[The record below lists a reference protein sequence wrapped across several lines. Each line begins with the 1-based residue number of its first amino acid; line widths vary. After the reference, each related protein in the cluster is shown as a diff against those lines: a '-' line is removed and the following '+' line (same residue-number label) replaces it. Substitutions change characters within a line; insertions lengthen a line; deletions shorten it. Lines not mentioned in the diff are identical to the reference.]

1 MANKVLEMAI
11 AIKGKLDGGL
21 SSSVSKAS
29 QELNRLS
36 NAIREQQSQYRKLQ
50 AISQKTGNTSD
61 RNAAIAAE
69 QKLNSMLQRQAQ
81 LRSNIASQTAHQNAV
96 SKMGGAS
103 PLAGAASAAQG
114 ASAAVSGVTGKLA
127 NFAMV
132 AAGGFGIGAIIDN
145 VVNAGEA
152 LYQLSNK
159 LHMTTAETAQFK
171 KIMTLSG
178 VDVDVATK
186 SFAKMDKTLTGGG
199 KSAEA
204 LQGYLSQFGVSLTDA
219 NGKLLP
225 MNQQLD
231 AMAKGYQNAEAQGRG
246 QEFMLETLGAK
257 GLELTKVFE
266 NYADA
271 QAAASQIKGVGLD
284 PKSLHE
290 IWLQMNILKA
300 EATQVALGLAQA
312 FIPIAQQIL
321 PALIP
326 VLQSIVSFMNE
337 NKEAIAALV
346 TNGLKLALL
355 YGTATKIA
363 SGITTITTAFKGVE
377 TAMGVFKA
385 AGALIGGP
393 LVIAIMAII
402 AVIYLLV
409 TNWDTICATL
419 TAVWDSVCSG
429 LSSIW
434 DSVCSALSSAWSA
447 IISGIMSVIN
457 GFLSLC
463 SSVFNALKAALMAY
477 INLWL
482 NLPTYIGMAVGFIIG
497 IIMRLPEIAV
507 QVGTAF
513 ISAVVSFATECYN
526 FAVTTF
532 GAMVD
537 GIYNFLI
544 NLPTYMITLGAEF
557 VAAVISF
564 ASEAYAMATS
574 WISNLVNDV
583 INFIMNLP
591 SACAEAGAGFVAAAE
606 QWASDAYNAVLNW
619 VEQIPSAVS
628 NAIAGA
634 WDSIKA
640 QFSGGFT
647 VGVSAAGEVGKRAN
661 GGVITSPELSWIG
674 EAGYPE
680 VVVPIDGSAN
690 AMNLWQTA
698 GRMLGVSGAQSAVAP
713 TVSLAP
719 SVPVTSSSS
728 NSGAPV
734 QITFAPVIN
743 AGNGSST
750 DDIMSALDAKMRE
763 FEQMMRSYTAGQ
775 RRLSYD

>member
-29 QELNRLS
+29 QELNKLS
-36 NAIREQQSQYRKLQ
+36 NAIKDQQAQYRKLQ
-50 AISQKTGNTSD
+50 AISQKTGNASD
-61 RNAAIAAE
+61 RNAALAAE

-81 LRSNIASQTAHQNAV
+81 LRSNIASQTAHQNAI

-114 ASAAVSGVTGKLA
+114 ASAAVSGITGKLA
-127 NFAMV
+127 SFAMV

-178 VDVDVATK
+178 VDVEAAAK
-186 SFAKMDKTLTGGG
+186 SFAKMDKTLAGGG

-231 AMAKGYQNAEAQGRG
+231 AMAKGYQNAVAQGRG

-257 GLELTKVFE
+257 GMELTKVFE

-271 QAAASQIKGVGLD
+271 QAAASQIKGVGID

-326 VLQSIVSFMNE
+326 VLQTVVTFMKD
-337 NKEAIAALV
+337 NKEAIAAVV

-355 YGTATKIA
+355 YGTATKLA

-377 TAMGVFKA
+377 TAMGAFKA

-393 LVIAIMAII
+393 WVIAIMAII

-419 TAVWDSVCSG
+419 TSV
-429 LSSIW
+429 W

-457 GFLSLC
+457 GFLSLGL
-463 SSVFNALKAALMAY
+463 SVFNALKAAIIAY
-477 INLWL
+477 VNLWL

-497 IIMRLPEIAV
+497 IILRLPEIAV
-507 QVGTAF
+507 QVGTAV

-532 GAMVD
+532 SAMVD
-537 GIYNFLI
+537 DIYNFLI
-544 NLPTYMITLGAEF
+544 NLPMYMITLGAEF

-564 ASEAYAMATS
+564 ASEAYATATS
-574 WISNLVNDV
+574 WISSLVNDV

-591 SACAEAGAGFVAAAE
+591 SACADAGAGFVAAAG
-606 QWASDAYNAVLNW
+606 QWASDAYNAVLDW
-619 VEQIPSAVS
+619 IKQIPSAVS

-647 VGVSAAGEVGKRAN
+647 VGVQAAGGNAYAN
-661 GGVITSPELSWIG
+661 GGVITSPEVALIG

-680 VVVPIDGSAN
+680 VIVPIDGSAN

-743 AGNGSST
+743 AGNGST

>member
-29 QELNRLS
+29 QELNKLS
-36 NAIREQQSQYRKLQ
+36 NAIKDQQAQYRKLQ
-50 AISQKTGNTSD
+50 AISQKSGNVSD

-81 LRSNIASQTAHQNAV
+81 LRSNIASQTAHQNAI

-159 LHMTTAETAQFK
+159 LHMTTAETSQFK

-178 VDVDVATK
+178 VDVEVAAK
-186 SFAKMDKTLTGGG
+186 SFAKMDKTLASGG

-231 AMAKGYQNAEAQGRG
+231 AMAKGYQNAVAQGRG

-271 QAAASQIKGVGLD
+271 QAAASQIKGVGID

-326 VLQSIVSFMNE
+326 VLQTVVTFMKD
-337 NKEAIAALV
+337 NKEAIAAVV

-355 YGTATKIA
+355 YGTATKLA

-377 TAMGVFKA
+377 TATSAFKA

-393 LVIAIMAII
+393 WVIAIMAII
-402 AVIYLLV
+402 AAIYLLV

-419 TAVWDSVCSG
+419 TSV
-429 LSSIW
+429 W

-447 IISGIMSVIN
+447 IISGIMTVIN
-457 GFLSLC
+457 GLLSIGL
-463 SSVFNALKAALMAY
+463 SVFNALKAAIIAY
-477 INLWL
+477 VNLWL

-497 IIMRLPEIAV
+497 IILRLPAIMV
-507 QVGTAF
+507 QVGTAV
-513 ISAVVSFATECYN
+513 ISAVVSFATECYT

-564 ASEAYAMATS
+564 ASEAYATATS

-583 INFIMNLP
+583 INFLVNLP
-591 SACAEAGAGFVAAAE
+591 SACAEAGAAFVAAAE
-606 QWASDAYNAVLNW
+606 QWASDAYNAVVNW
-619 VEQIPSAVS
+619 VSQIPSAVS

-634 WDSIKA
+634 WASIKA

-647 VGVSAAGEVGKRAN
+647 VGVSAAGGNAYAN
-661 GGVITSPELSWIG
+661 GGVITSPEVALIG

-680 VVVPIDGSAN
+680 VIVPIDGSAN

-698 GRMLGVSGAQSAVAP
+698 GRMLGVSGAQTAAAP

-743 AGNGSST
+743 AGNGST

-763 FEQMMRSYTAGQ
+763 FEQMMRSYTTGQ

>member
-29 QELNRLS
+29 QELNKLS
-36 NAIREQQSQYRKLQ
+36 NVIKEQQAQYRKLQ
-50 AISQKTGNTSD
+50 AVSQKSGNVSD

-81 LRSNIASQTAHQNAV
+81 LRSNIASQTAHQNAI

-159 LHMTTAETAQFK
+159 LHMTTAETSQFK

-178 VDVDVATK
+178 VDVEAAAK
-186 SFAKMDKTLTGGG
+186 SFAKMDKTLVSGG

-231 AMAKGYQNAEAQGRG
+231 AMAKGYQNAVAQGRG

-271 QAAASQIKGVGLD
+271 QAAASQIKGVGID

-326 VLQSIVSFMNE
+326 VLQTVVTFMKD
-337 NKEAIAALV
+337 NKEAIAAVV

-355 YGTATKIA
+355 YGTATKLA

-377 TAMGVFKA
+377 TATSAFKA

-393 LVIAIMAII
+393 WVIAIMAII
-402 AVIYLLV
+402 AAIYLLV
-409 TNWDTICATL
+409 TNWDAICSTL
-419 TAVWDSVCSG
+419 TSV
-429 LSSIW
+429 W

-447 IISGIMSVIN
+447 IISGIMTVIN
-457 GFLSLC
+457 GLLSIGL
-463 SSVFNALKAALMAY
+463 SVFNALKAAVIAY
-477 INLWL
+477 VNLWL

-497 IIMRLPEIAV
+497 IILRLPAIMV
-507 QVGTAF
+507 QVGTAV
-513 ISAVVSFATECYN
+513 ISAVVSFSTECYN

-532 GAMVD
+532 GAMVE

-564 ASEAYAMATS
+564 ASEAYATATS

-583 INFIMNLP
+583 INFLVNLP
-591 SACAEAGAGFVAAAE
+591 SACAEAGAAFVAAAE
-606 QWASDAYNAVLNW
+606 QWASDAYNAVVNW
-619 VEQIPSAVS
+619 VSQIPSAVS

-634 WDSIKA
+634 WASIKA

-647 VGVSAAGEVGKRAN
+647 VGVSAAGGNAYAN
-661 GGVITSPELSWIG
+661 GGVITSPEVALIG

-680 VVVPIDGSAN
+680 VIVPIDGSAN

-698 GRMLGVSGAQSAVAP
+698 GRMLGVSGAQTAAAP

-719 SVPVTSSSS
+719 SLPKTSASS
-728 NSGAPV
+728 NSGSPV

-743 AGNGSST
+743 AGNGST

-763 FEQMMRSYTAGQ
+763 FEQMMRSYTTGQ

>member
-29 QELNRLS
+29 QELNKLS
-36 NAIREQQSQYRKLQ
+36 NVIKEQQAQYRKLQ
-50 AISQKTGNTSD
+50 AVSQKSGNVSD

-81 LRSNIASQTAHQNAV
+81 LRSNIASQTAHQNAI

-159 LHMTTAETAQFK
+159 LHMTTAETSQFK

-178 VDVDVATK
+178 VDVEAAAK
-186 SFAKMDKTLTGGG
+186 SFAKMDKTLVSGG

-231 AMAKGYQNAEAQGRG
+231 AMAKGYQNAVAQGRG

-271 QAAASQIKGVGLD
+271 QAAASQIKGVGID

-326 VLQSIVSFMNE
+326 VLQTVVTFMKD
-337 NKEAIAALV
+337 NKEAIAAVV

-355 YGTATKIA
+355 YGTATKLA
-363 SGITTITTAFKGVE
+363 SGITTISTAFKGVE
-377 TAMGVFKA
+377 TATSAFKA

-393 LVIAIMAII
+393 WVIAIMAII
-402 AVIYLLV
+402 AAIYLLV

-419 TAVWDSVCSG
+419 TSVWDSVCSG

-434 DSVCSALSSAWSA
+434 DSVCSSLSSAWSA
-447 IISGIMSVIN
+447 IISGIMTVIN
-457 GFLSLC
+457 GLLSIGL
-463 SSVFNALKAALMAY
+463 SVFNALRAAIIAY
-477 INLWL
+477 VNLWL

-497 IIMRLPEIAV
+497 IILRLPAIMV
-507 QVGTAF
+507 QVGTAV
-513 ISAVVSFATECYN
+513 ISAVVSFATECYT

-532 GAMVD
+532 GAMVE

-544 NLPTYMITLGAEF
+544 NLPAYMITLGAEF

-564 ASEAYAMATS
+564 ASEAYATATS

-583 INFIMNLP
+583 INFLVNLP
-591 SACAEAGAGFVAAAE
+591 SACAEAGAAFVAAAE
-606 QWASDAYNAVLNW
+606 RWASDAYNAVVNW
-619 VEQIPSAVS
+619 VSQIPSAVS
-628 NAIAGA
+628 NAISGA

-698 GRMLGVSGAQSAVAP
+698 GRMLGVSGAQTAAAP

-719 SVPVTSSSS
+719 SLPKTSASS
-728 NSGAPV
+728 NSGSPV

-743 AGNGSST
+743 AGNGST
-750 DDIMSALDAKMRE
+750 DDIMSELYAKMRE

-775 RRLSYD
+775 RRLSYE

>member
-29 QELNRLS
+29 QELNKLS
-36 NAIREQQSQYRKLQ
+36 NAIKDQQAQYRKLQ
-50 AISQKTGNTSD
+50 AISQKSGNVSD

-81 LRSNIASQTAHQNAV
+81 LRSNIASQTAHQNAI

-159 LHMTTAETAQFK
+159 LHMTTAETSQFK

-178 VDVDVATK
+178 VDVEAAAK
-186 SFAKMDKTLTGGG
+186 SFAKMDKTLVSGG

-231 AMAKGYQNAEAQGRG
+231 AMAKGYQNAVAQGRG

-271 QAAASQIKGVGLD
+271 QAAASQIKGVGID

-326 VLQSIVSFMNE
+326 VLQTVVTFMKD
-337 NKEAIAALV
+337 NKEAIATVV

-355 YGTATKIA
+355 YGTATKLA

-377 TAMGVFKA
+377 TATSAFKA

-393 LVIAIMAII
+393 WVIAIMAII
-402 AVIYLLV
+402 AAIYLLV
-409 TNWDTICATL
+409 TNWDTICSTL
-419 TAVWDSVCSG
+419 TSV
-429 LSSIW
+429 W

-447 IISGIMSVIN
+447 IISGIMTVIN
-457 GFLSLC
+457 GLLSIGL
-463 SSVFNALKAALMAY
+463 SVFNALKAAVIAY
-477 INLWL
+477 VNLWL

-497 IIMRLPEIAV
+497 IILRLPAIMV
-507 QVGTAF
+507 QVGTAV
-513 ISAVVSFATECYN
+513 ISAVVSFSTECYN

-532 GAMVD
+532 GAMVE

-564 ASEAYAMATS
+564 ASEAYATATS

-583 INFIMNLP
+583 INFLVNLP
-591 SACAEAGAGFVAAAE
+591 SACAEAGAAFVAAAE
-606 QWASDAYNAVLNW
+606 QWASDAYNAVVNW
-619 VEQIPSAVS
+619 VSQIPSAVS

-634 WDSIKA
+634 WASIKA

-647 VGVSAAGEVGKRAN
+647 VGVSAAGGNAYAN
-661 GGVITSPELSWIG
+661 GGVITSPEVALIG

-680 VVVPIDGSAN
+680 VIVPIDGSAN

-698 GRMLGVSGAQSAVAP
+698 GRMLGVSGAQTAAAP

-743 AGNGSST
+743 AGNGST
-750 DDIMSALDAKMRE
+750 DDIMSELYAKMRE

-775 RRLSYD
+775 RRLSYE

>member
-1 MANKVLEMAI
+1 
-11 AIKGKLDGGL
+11 
-21 SSSVSKAS
+21 
-29 QELNRLS
+29 
-36 NAIREQQSQYRKLQ
+36 
-50 AISQKTGNTSD
+50 
-61 RNAAIAAE
+61 
-69 QKLNSMLQRQAQ
+69 
-81 LRSNIASQTAHQNAV
+81 
-96 SKMGGAS
+96 
-103 PLAGAASAAQG
+103 
-114 ASAAVSGVTGKLA
+114 
-127 NFAMV
+127 
-132 AAGGFGIGAIIDN
+132 
-145 VVNAGEA
+145 
-152 LYQLSNK
+152 
-159 LHMTTAETAQFK
+159 
-171 KIMTLSG
+171 
-178 VDVDVATK
+178 
-186 SFAKMDKTLTGGG
+186 
-199 KSAEA
+199 
-204 LQGYLSQFGVSLTDA
+204 
-219 NGKLLP
+219 
-225 MNQQLD
+225 
-231 AMAKGYQNAEAQGRG
+231 MAKGYQNAVAQGRG

-271 QAAASQIKGVGLD
+271 QAAASQIKGVGID

-326 VLQSIVSFMNE
+326 VLQTVVTFMKD
-337 NKEAIAALV
+337 NKEAIAAVV

-355 YGTATKIA
+355 YGTATKLA

-377 TAMGVFKA
+377 TATSAFKA

-393 LVIAIMAII
+393 WVIAIMAII
-402 AVIYLLV
+402 AAIYLLV
-409 TNWDTICATL
+409 TNWDTICSTL
-419 TAVWDSVCSG
+419 TSVWDSVCSG

-447 IISGIMSVIN
+447 IISGIMAVIN
-457 GFLSLC
+457 GFLSLGL
-463 SSVFNALKAALMAY
+463 SVFNALKAAIIAY
-477 INLWL
+477 VNLWL

-497 IIMRLPEIAV
+497 IILRLPVIMV
-507 QVGTAF
+507 QVGAAV
-513 ISAVVSFATECYN
+513 ISAVVSFATECYT

-532 GAMVD
+532 GDMVD

-564 ASEAYAMATS
+564 ASEAYATATS

-583 INFIMNLP
+583 INFLVSLP
-591 SACAEAGAGFVAAAE
+591 SACAEAGAAFVAAAE

-619 VEQIPSAVS
+619 VSQIPSAVA

-634 WDSIKA
+634 WASIKA

-647 VGVSAAGEVGKRAN
+647 VGVSAAGGVGGRAN

-680 VVVPIDGSAN
+680 VIVPIDGSAN

-698 GRMLGVSGAQSAVAP
+698 GRMLGVSGAQTAAAP

-719 SVPVTSSSS
+719 SLPKTSASS
-728 NSGAPV
+728 NSGSPV

-743 AGNGSST
+743 AGNGST

-763 FEQMMRSYTAGQ
+763 FEQMMRSYTTGQ

>member
-29 QELNRLS
+29 QELNKLS
-36 NAIREQQSQYRKLQ
+36 NVIKDQQAQYRKLQ
-50 AISQKTGNTSD
+50 AISQKTGNVSD

-69 QKLNSMLQRQAQ
+69 QKLNSMLQRQAR
-81 LRSNIASQTAHQNAV
+81 LRSNIASQTAHQNAI

-114 ASAAVSGVTGKLA
+114 ASAAVSGITGKLA
-127 NFAMV
+127 SFAMV

-178 VDVDVATK
+178 VDVEAAAK
-186 SFAKMDKTLTGGG
+186 SFAKMDKTLAGGG

-231 AMAKGYQNAEAQGRG
+231 AMAKGYQNAVAQGRG

-257 GLELTKVFE
+257 GMELTKVFE

-271 QAAASQIKGVGLD
+271 QAAASQIKGVGID

-326 VLQSIVSFMNE
+326 VLQAVVTFMKD
-337 NKEAIAALV
+337 NKEAIAAVV

-355 YGTATKIA
+355 YGTATKLA

-377 TAMGVFKA
+377 TATGAFKA

-393 LVIAIMAII
+393 WVIAIMAII

-419 TAVWDSVCSG
+419 TSV
-429 LSSIW
+429 W

-447 IISGIMSVIN
+447 IISGIMAVIN
-457 GFLSLC
+457 GFLSLGL
-463 SSVFNALKAALMAY
+463 SAFNALKAAIIAY
-477 INLWL
+477 VNLWL

-497 IIMRLPEIAV
+497 IILRLPEIAV
-507 QVGTAF
+507 QVGTAV

-532 GAMVD
+532 SAMVD
-537 GIYNFLI
+537 DIYNFLI
-544 NLPTYMITLGAEF
+544 NLPMYMITLGAEF

-564 ASEAYAMATS
+564 ASEAYATATS
-574 WISNLVNDV
+574 WISSLVNDV

-591 SACAEAGAGFVAAAE
+591 SACADAGAGFVAAAG
-606 QWASDAYNAVLNW
+606 QWASDAYNAVLDW
-619 VEQIPSAVS
+619 IKQIPSAVS
-628 NAIAGA
+628 NAISGA

-647 VGVSAAGEVGKRAN
+647 VGVQAAGGNAYAN
-661 GGVITSPELSWIG
+661 GGVITSPEVALIG

-680 VVVPIDGSAN
+680 VIVPIDGSAN

-719 SVPVTSSSS
+719 SVPVVSSSS

-743 AGNGSST
+743 AGNGST

>member
-29 QELNRLS
+29 QELNKLS
-36 NAIREQQSQYRKLQ
+36 NAIKDQQAQYRKLQ
-50 AISQKTGNTSD
+50 AISQKTGNASD
-61 RNAAIAAE
+61 RNAALAAE

-81 LRSNIASQTAHQNAV
+81 LRSNIASQTAHQNAI

-114 ASAAVSGVTGKLA
+114 ASAAVSGITGKLA
-127 NFAMV
+127 SFAMV

-178 VDVDVATK
+178 VDVEAAAK
-186 SFAKMDKTLTGGG
+186 SFAKMDKTLAGGG

-231 AMAKGYQNAEAQGRG
+231 AMAKGYQNAVAQGRG

-257 GLELTKVFE
+257 GMELTKVFE

-271 QAAASQIKGVGLD
+271 QAAASQIKGVGID

-326 VLQSIVSFMNE
+326 VLQTVVTFMKD
-337 NKEAIAALV
+337 NKEAIAAVV

-355 YGTATKIA
+355 YGTATKLA

-377 TAMGVFKA
+377 TAMGAFKA

-393 LVIAIMAII
+393 WVIAIMAII

-419 TAVWDSVCSG
+419 TSV
-429 LSSIW
+429 W

-447 IISGIMSVIN
+447 IISGIMAVIN
-457 GFLSLC
+457 GFLSLGL
-463 SSVFNALKAALMAY
+463 SVFNALKAAIIAY
-477 INLWL
+477 VNLWL

-497 IIMRLPEIAV
+497 IILRLPEIAV
-507 QVGTAF
+507 QVGTAV

-532 GAMVD
+532 SAMVD
-537 GIYNFLI
+537 DIYNFLI
-544 NLPTYMITLGAEF
+544 NLPMYMITLGAEF

-564 ASEAYAMATS
+564 ASEAYATATS
-574 WISNLVNDV
+574 WISSLVNDV

-591 SACAEAGAGFVAAAE
+591 SACADAGAGFVAAAG
-606 QWASDAYNAVLNW
+606 QWASDAYNAVLDW
-619 VEQIPSAVS
+619 IKQIPSAVS

-647 VGVSAAGEVGKRAN
+647 VGVQAAGGNAYAN
-661 GGVITSPELSWIG
+661 GGVITSPEVALIG

-680 VVVPIDGSAN
+680 VIVPIDGSAN

-719 SVPVTSSSS
+719 SVPITASSS

-743 AGNGSST
+743 AGNGST

>member
-29 QELNRLS
+29 QELNKLS
-36 NAIREQQSQYRKLQ
+36 NAIKDQQAQYRKLQ
-50 AISQKTGNTSD
+50 AISQKSGNVSD

-81 LRSNIASQTAHQNAV
+81 LRSNIASQTAHQNAI

-159 LHMTTAETAQFK
+159 LHMTTAETSQFK

-178 VDVDVATK
+178 VDVEAAAK
-186 SFAKMDKTLTGGG
+186 SFAKMDKTLVSGG

-231 AMAKGYQNAEAQGRG
+231 AMAKGYQNAVAQGRG

-257 GLELTKVFE
+257 GMELTKVFE

-271 QAAASQIKGVGLD
+271 QAAASQIKGVGID

-326 VLQSIVSFMNE
+326 VLQTVVTFMKD
-337 NKEAIAALV
+337 NKAAIAAVV

-355 YGTATKIA
+355 YGTATKLA

-377 TAMGVFKA
+377 TATSAFKA

-393 LVIAIMAII
+393 WVIAIMAII
-402 AVIYLLV
+402 AAIYLLV
-409 TNWDTICATL
+409 TNWDTICSTL
-419 TAVWDSVCSG
+419 TSVWDSVCSG

-447 IISGIMSVIN
+447 IISGIMTVIN
-457 GFLSLC
+457 GLLSIGL
-463 SSVFNALKAALMAY
+463 SVFNALKAAIIAY
-477 INLWL
+477 VNLWL

-497 IIMRLPEIAV
+497 IILRLPAITV
-507 QVGTAF
+507 QVGTAV
-513 ISAVVSFATECYN
+513 ISAVVSFATEC
-526 FAVTTF
+526 
-532 GAMVD
+532 
-537 GIYNFLI
+537 YNFLI

-564 ASEAYAMATS
+564 SSEAYATATS

-583 INFIMNLP
+583 INFLVNLP
-591 SACAEAGAGFVAAAE
+591 SACAEAGAAFVAAAE

-619 VEQIPSAVS
+619 VSQIPSAVS

-634 WDSIKA
+634 WASIKA

-647 VGVSAAGEVGKRAN
+647 VGVQAASGNAYAN
-661 GGVITSPELSWIG
+661 GGVITSPEVALIG

-680 VVVPIDGSAN
+680 VIVPIDGSAN

-698 GRMLGVSGAQSAVAP
+698 GRMLGVSGAQTAAAP

-743 AGNGSST
+743 AGNGST

-763 FEQMMRSYTAGQ
+763 FEQMMRSYTTGQ

>member
-29 QELNRLS
+29 QELNKLS
-36 NAIREQQSQYRKLQ
+36 NAIKDQQAQYRKLQ
-50 AISQKTGNTSD
+50 AISQKSGNVSD

-81 LRSNIASQTAHQNAV
+81 LRSNIASQTAHQNAI

-159 LHMTTAETAQFK
+159 LHMTTAETSQFK

-178 VDVDVATK
+178 VDVEVAAK
-186 SFAKMDKTLTGGG
+186 SFAKMDKTLASGG

-231 AMAKGYQNAEAQGRG
+231 AMAKGYQNAVAQGRG

-271 QAAASQIKGVGLD
+271 QAAASQIKGVGID

-326 VLQSIVSFMNE
+326 VLQTVVTFMKD
-337 NKEAIAALV
+337 NKEAIAAVV

-355 YGTATKIA
+355 YGTATKLA

-377 TAMGVFKA
+377 TATSAFKA

-393 LVIAIMAII
+393 WVIAIMAII
-402 AVIYLLV
+402 AAIYLLV

-419 TAVWDSVCSG
+419 TSV
-429 LSSIW
+429 W

-447 IISGIMSVIN
+447 IISGIMTVIN
-457 GFLSLC
+457 GLLSIGL
-463 SSVFNALKAALMAY
+463 SVFNALKAEIIAY
-477 INLWL
+477 VNLWL

-497 IIMRLPEIAV
+497 IILRLPAIMV
-507 QVGTAF
+507 QVGTAV

-564 ASEAYAMATS
+564 ASEAYATATS

-583 INFIMNLP
+583 INFLVNLP
-591 SACAEAGAGFVAAAE
+591 GACAEAGAAFVAAAE
-606 QWASDAYNAVLNW
+606 QWASDAYNAVVNW
-619 VEQIPSAVS
+619 VSQIPSAVS

-634 WDSIKA
+634 WASIKA

-647 VGVSAAGEVGKRAN
+647 VGVSAAGGNAYAN
-661 GGVITSPELSWIG
+661 GGVITSPEVALIG

-680 VVVPIDGSAN
+680 VIVPIDGSAN

-698 GRMLGVSGAQSAVAP
+698 GRMLGVSGAQTAAAP

-743 AGNGSST
+743 AGNGST

-763 FEQMMRSYTAGQ
+763 FEQMMRSYTTGQ

>member
-29 QELNRLS
+29 QELNKLS
-36 NAIREQQSQYRKLQ
+36 NVIKDQQAQYRKLQ
-50 AISQKTGNTSD
+50 AISQKTGNVSD

-69 QKLNSMLQRQAQ
+69 QKLNSMLQRQAR
-81 LRSNIASQTAHQNAV
+81 LRSNIASQTAHQNAI

-114 ASAAVSGVTGKLA
+114 ASAAVSGITGKLA
-127 NFAMV
+127 SFAMV

-159 LHMTTAETAQFK
+159 LHMTTVETAQFK

-178 VDVDVATK
+178 VDVEAAAK
-186 SFAKMDKTLTGGG
+186 SFAKMDKTLAGGG

-231 AMAKGYQNAEAQGRG
+231 AMAKGYQNAVAQGRG

-257 GLELTKVFE
+257 GMELTKVFE

-271 QAAASQIKGVGLD
+271 QAAASQIKGVGID

-326 VLQSIVSFMNE
+326 VLQAVVTFMKD
-337 NKEAIAALV
+337 NKEAIAAVV

-355 YGTATKIA
+355 YGTATKLA

-377 TAMGVFKA
+377 TATGAFKA

-393 LVIAIMAII
+393 WVIAIMAII

-419 TAVWDSVCSG
+419 TSV
-429 LSSIW
+429 W

-447 IISGIMSVIN
+447 IISGIMAVIN
-457 GFLSLC
+457 GFLSLGL
-463 SSVFNALKAALMAY
+463 SAFNALKAAIIAY
-477 INLWL
+477 VNLWL

-497 IIMRLPEIAV
+497 IILRLPEIAV
-507 QVGTAF
+507 QVGTAV

-532 GAMVD
+532 SAMVD
-537 GIYNFLI
+537 DIYNFLI
-544 NLPTYMITLGAEF
+544 NLPMYMITLGAEF

-564 ASEAYAMATS
+564 ASEAYATATS
-574 WISNLVNDV
+574 WISSLVNDV

-591 SACAEAGAGFVAAAE
+591 SACADAGAGFVAAAG
-606 QWASDAYNAVLNW
+606 QWASDAYNAVLDW
-619 VEQIPSAVS
+619 IKQIPSAVS
-628 NAIAGA
+628 NAISGA

-647 VGVSAAGEVGKRAN
+647 VGVQAAGGNAYAN
-661 GGVITSPELSWIG
+661 GGVITSPEVALIG

-680 VVVPIDGSAN
+680 VIVPIDGSAN

-719 SVPVTSSSS
+719 SVPVVSSSS

-743 AGNGSST
+743 AGNGST

>member
-29 QELNRLS
+29 QELNKLS
-36 NAIREQQSQYRKLQ
+36 NAIKDQQAQYRKLQ
-50 AISQKTGNTSD
+50 AISQKTGNASD

-81 LRSNIASQTAHQNAV
+81 LRSNIASQTAHQNAI

-114 ASAAVSGVTGKLA
+114 ASAAVSGITGKLA
-127 NFAMV
+127 SFAMV

-178 VDVDVATK
+178 VDVEAAAK
-186 SFAKMDKTLTGGG
+186 SFAKMDKTLAGGG

-231 AMAKGYQNAEAQGRG
+231 AMAKGYQNAVAQGRG

-257 GLELTKVFE
+257 GMELTKVFE

-271 QAAASQIKGVGLD
+271 QAAASQIKGVGID

-326 VLQSIVSFMNE
+326 VLQAVVTFMKD
-337 NKEAIAALV
+337 NKEAIAAVV

-355 YGTATKIA
+355 YGTATKLA

-377 TAMGVFKA
+377 TAMGAFKA

-393 LVIAIMAII
+393 WVIAIMAII

-419 TAVWDSVCSG
+419 TSV
-429 LSSIW
+429 W

-447 IISGIMSVIN
+447 IISGIMAVIN
-457 GFLSLC
+457 GFLSLGL
-463 SSVFNALKAALMAY
+463 SVFNALKAAIIAY
-477 INLWL
+477 VNLWL
-482 NLPTYIGMAVGFIIG
+482 NLPTYIGMAVGFIIA
-497 IIMRLPEIAV
+497 IILRLPEIAV
-507 QVGTAF
+507 QVGTAV

-532 GAMVD
+532 SAMVD
-537 GIYNFLI
+537 DIYNFLI
-544 NLPTYMITLGAEF
+544 NLPMYMITLGAEF

-564 ASEAYAMATS
+564 ASEAYATATS
-574 WISNLVNDV
+574 WISSLVNDV

-591 SACAEAGAGFVAAAE
+591 SACADAGAGFVAAAG
-606 QWASDAYNAVLNW
+606 QWASDAYNAVLDW
-619 VEQIPSAVS
+619 IKQIPSAVS

-647 VGVSAAGEVGKRAN
+647 VGVQAAGGNAYAN
-661 GGVITSPELSWIG
+661 GGVITSPEVALIG

-680 VVVPIDGSAN
+680 VIVPIDGSAN

-719 SVPVTSSSS
+719 SVPATSSSS

>member
-29 QELNRLS
+29 QELNKLS
-36 NAIREQQSQYRKLQ
+36 NAIKDQQAQYRKLQ
-50 AISQKTGNTSD
+50 AISQKTGNASD

-81 LRSNIASQTAHQNAV
+81 LRSNIASQTAHQNAI

-114 ASAAVSGVTGKLA
+114 ASAAVSGITGKLA
-127 NFAMV
+127 SFAMV

-178 VDVDVATK
+178 VDVEAAAK
-186 SFAKMDKTLTGGG
+186 SFAKMDKTLAGGG

-231 AMAKGYQNAEAQGRG
+231 AMAKGYQNAVAQGRG

-257 GLELTKVFE
+257 GMELTKVFE

-271 QAAASQIKGVGLD
+271 QAAASQIKGVGID

-326 VLQSIVSFMNE
+326 VLQAVVTFMKD
-337 NKEAIAALV
+337 NKEAIAAVV

-355 YGTATKIA
+355 YGTATKLA

-377 TAMGVFKA
+377 TAMGAFKA

-393 LVIAIMAII
+393 WVIAIMAII

-419 TAVWDSVCSG
+419 TSV
-429 LSSIW
+429 W

-447 IISGIMSVIN
+447 IISGIMAVIN
-457 GFLSLC
+457 GFLSLGL
-463 SSVFNALKAALMAY
+463 SVFNALKAAIIAY
-477 INLWL
+477 VNLWL
-482 NLPTYIGMAVGFIIG
+482 NLPTYIGMAVGFIIA
-497 IIMRLPEIAV
+497 IILRLPEIAV
-507 QVGTAF
+507 QVGTAV

-532 GAMVD
+532 SAMVD
-537 GIYNFLI
+537 DIYNFLI
-544 NLPTYMITLGAEF
+544 NLPMYMITLGAEF

-564 ASEAYAMATS
+564 ASEAYATATS
-574 WISNLVNDV
+574 WISSLVNDV

-591 SACAEAGAGFVAAAE
+591 SACADAGAGFVAAAG
-606 QWASDAYNAVLNW
+606 QWASDAYNAVLDW
-619 VEQIPSAVS
+619 IKQIPSAVS
-628 NAIAGA
+628 NVIAGA

-647 VGVSAAGEVGKRAN
+647 VGVQAAGGNAYAN
-661 GGVITSPELSWIG
+661 GGVITSPEVALIG

-680 VVVPIDGSAN
+680 VIVPIDGSAN

-743 AGNGSST
+743 AGNGST

>member
-29 QELNRLS
+29 QELNKLS
-36 NAIREQQSQYRKLQ
+36 NAIKDQQAQYRKLQ
-50 AISQKTGNTSD
+50 AISQKTGNVSD

-81 LRSNIASQTAHQNAV
+81 LRSNIASQTAHQNAI

-114 ASAAVSGVTGKLA
+114 ASAAVSGITGKLA
-127 NFAMV
+127 SFAMV

-178 VDVDVATK
+178 VDVEAAAK
-186 SFAKMDKTLTGGG
+186 SFAKMDKTLAGGG

-231 AMAKGYQNAEAQGRG
+231 AMAKGYQNAVAQGRG

-257 GLELTKVFE
+257 GMKLTKVFE

-271 QAAASQIKGVGLD
+271 QAAASQIKGVGID

-326 VLQSIVSFMNE
+326 VLQAVVTFMKD
-337 NKEAIAALV
+337 NKEAIAAVV

-355 YGTATKIA
+355 YGTATKLE

-377 TAMGVFKA
+377 TAMGAFKA

-393 LVIAIMAII
+393 WVIAIMAII
-402 AVIYLLV
+402 TVIYLLV

-419 TAVWDSVCSG
+419 TSVWDSVCST
-429 LSSIW
+429 
-434 DSVCSALSSAWSA
+434 LSSAWSA
-447 IISGIMSVIN
+447 IISGIMAVIN
-457 GFLSLC
+457 GFLSLGL
-463 SSVFNALKAALMAY
+463 SVFNALKAAIIAY
-477 INLWL
+477 VNLWL

-497 IIMRLPEIAV
+497 IILRLPEIAV
-507 QVGTAF
+507 QVGTAV

-532 GAMVD
+532 SAMVD
-537 GIYNFLI
+537 DIYNFLI
-544 NLPTYMITLGAEF
+544 NLPMYMITLGAEF

-564 ASEAYAMATS
+564 ASEAYATATS
-574 WISNLVNDV
+574 WISSLVNDV

-591 SACAEAGAGFVAAAE
+591 SACADAGAGFVAAAG
-606 QWASDAYNAVLNW
+606 QWASDAYNAVLDW
-619 VEQIPSAVS
+619 IKQIPSAVS

-647 VGVSAAGEVGKRAN
+647 VGVQAAGGNAYAN
-661 GGVITSPELSWIG
+661 GGVITSPEVALIG

-680 VVVPIDGSAN
+680 VIVPIDGSAN

-728 NSGAPV
+728 NSGAHV

-743 AGNGSST
+743 AGNGST

>member
-29 QELNRLS
+29 QELNKLS
-36 NAIREQQSQYRKLQ
+36 NVIKDQQAQYRKLQ
-50 AISQKTGNTSD
+50 AISQKTGNVSD

-69 QKLNSMLQRQAQ
+69 QKLNSMLQRQAR
-81 LRSNIASQTAHQNAV
+81 LRSNIASQTAHQNAI

-114 ASAAVSGVTGKLA
+114 ASAAVSGITGKLA
-127 NFAMV
+127 SFAMV

-178 VDVDVATK
+178 VDVEAAAK
-186 SFAKMDKTLTGGG
+186 SFAKMDKTLAGGG

-231 AMAKGYQNAEAQGRG
+231 AMAKGYQNAVAQGRG

-257 GLELTKVFE
+257 GMELTKVFE

-271 QAAASQIKGVGLD
+271 QAAASQIKGVGID

-326 VLQSIVSFMNE
+326 VLQTVVTFMKD
-337 NKEAIAALV
+337 NKEAIAGVV

-355 YGTATKIA
+355 YGTATKLA

-377 TAMGVFKA
+377 TATSAFKA

-393 LVIAIMAII
+393 WVIAIMAII
-402 AVIYLLV
+402 AAIYLLV

-419 TAVWDSVCSG
+419 TSV
-429 LSSIW
+429 W

-447 IISGIMSVIN
+447 IISGIMTVIN
-457 GFLSLC
+457 GLLSIGL
-463 SSVFNALKAALMAY
+463 SVFNALKAAIIAY
-477 INLWL
+477 VNLWL

-497 IIMRLPEIAV
+497 IILRLPAIMV
-507 QVGTAF
+507 QVGTAV

-532 GAMVD
+532 GAMVE

-564 ASEAYAMATS
+564 ASEAYATATS

-583 INFIMNLP
+583 INFLVNLP
-591 SACAEAGAGFVAAAE
+591 SACAEAGAAFVAAAE
-606 QWASDAYNAVLNW
+606 QWASDAYNAVVNW
-619 VEQIPSAVS
+619 VSQIPSAVS

-634 WDSIKA
+634 WESIKA

-647 VGVSAAGEVGKRAN
+647 VGVSAAGGNAYAN
-661 GGVITSPELSWIG
+661 GGVITSPEVALIG

-680 VVVPIDGSAN
+680 VIVPIDGSAN

-698 GRMLGVSGAQSAVAP
+698 GRMLGVSGAQTAAAP

-719 SVPVTSSSS
+719 SIPKTSASS

-743 AGNGSST
+743 AGNGST

-763 FEQMMRSYTAGQ
+763 FEQMMRSYTTGQ

>member
-29 QELNRLS
+29 QELNKLS
-36 NAIREQQSQYRKLQ
+36 NVIKDQQAQYRKLQ
-50 AISQKTGNTSD
+50 AISQKTGNVSD

-69 QKLNSMLQRQAQ
+69 QKLNSMLQRQAR
-81 LRSNIASQTAHQNAV
+81 LRSNIASQTAHQNAI

-114 ASAAVSGVTGKLA
+114 ASAAVSGITGKLA
-127 NFAMV
+127 SFAMV
-132 AAGGFGIGAIIDN
+132 TAGGFGIGAIIDN

-178 VDVDVATK
+178 VDVEAAAK
-186 SFAKMDKTLTGGG
+186 SFAKMDKTLAGGG

-231 AMAKGYQNAEAQGRG
+231 AMAKGYQNAVAQGRG

-257 GLELTKVFE
+257 GMELTKVFE
-266 NYADA
+266 NYTDA
-271 QAAASQIKGVGLD
+271 QAAASQIKGVGID

-326 VLQSIVSFMNE
+326 VLQAVVTFMKD
-337 NKEAIAALV
+337 NKEAIAAVV

-355 YGTATKIA
+355 YGTATKLA

-377 TAMGVFKA
+377 TAT
-385 AGALIGGP
+385 GALIGGP
-393 LVIAIMAII
+393 WVIAIMAII

-419 TAVWDSVCSG
+419 TSVWDSVCSG

-447 IISGIMSVIN
+447 IISGIMAVIN
-457 GFLSLC
+457 GFLSLGL
-463 SSVFNALKAALMAY
+463 SAFNALKVAIIAY
-477 INLWL
+477 VNLWL

-497 IIMRLPEIAV
+497 IILRLPEIAV
-507 QVGTAF
+507 QVGTAV

-532 GAMVD
+532 SAMVD
-537 GIYNFLI
+537 DIYNFLI
-544 NLPTYMITLGAEF
+544 NLPMYMITLGAEF

-564 ASEAYAMATS
+564 ASEAYATATS
-574 WISNLVNDV
+574 WISNLVNGV
-583 INFIMNLP
+583 IDFLVKLP
-591 SACAEAGAGFVAAAE
+591 SACAEAGAAFVAAAE

-619 VEQIPSAVS
+619 ISQIPSAVS

-634 WDSIKA
+634 WESIKA

-698 GRMLGVSGAQSAVAP
+698 GRMLGVSGAQSAVVP

-743 AGNGSST
+743 AGNGST